1 MSTRCPPGA
10 RGFAGAGVGGET
22 RGPEREG
29 SPGLHPDPAAR
40 DPEPG
45 RWQHIQ
51 RVSRPCLEPAPTLTS
66 LPVPPGGS
74 LRR

>member
-1 MSTRCPPGA
+1 MSTRCPPGPGA
-10 RGFAGAGVGGET
+10 LLEQVWVGRGGS
-22 RGPEREG
+22 EREG

-45 RWQHIQ
+45 RWQHIR